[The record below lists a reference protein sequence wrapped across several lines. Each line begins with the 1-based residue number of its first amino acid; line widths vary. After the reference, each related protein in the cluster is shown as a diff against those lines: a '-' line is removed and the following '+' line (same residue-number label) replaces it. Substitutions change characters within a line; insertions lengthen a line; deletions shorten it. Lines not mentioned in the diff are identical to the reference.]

1 MKENEIYEL
10 WRKDAVEDADLIED
24 LEKIEND
31 ENEIYDRFYKD
42 LSFGTA
48 GLRGIIGAGSNRMN
62 IYTVRKATKGL
73 ADYLNLN
80 YKKPS
85 VAISFDSRIK
95 SDLFAKEAAKVL
107 AANEIK
113 IYSKRTLPCAIFIF
127 CGAVFIYQCGHYDN
141 GQS

>member
-1 MKENEIYEL
+1 MKEKEIYEL

-62 IYTVRKATKGL
+62 IYTVRKATKVL
-73 ADYLNLN
+73 PYLLTQ
-80 YKKPS
+80 
-85 VAISFDSRIK
+85 
-95 SDLFAKEAAKVL
+95 E
-107 AANEIK
+107 
-113 IYSKRTLPCAIFIF
+113 
-127 CGAVFIYQCGHYDN
+127 
-141 GQS
+141 

>member
-1 MKENEIYEL
+1 MKEKEIYEL
-10 WRKDAVEDADLIED
+10 WRKNAVEDADLIED
-24 LEKIEND
+24 LEKIENY

-80 YKKPS
+80 YKSPS

-113 IYSKRTLPCAIFIF
+113 VYIVKELCPVPFLYIYFYFI
-127 CGAVFIYQCGHYDN
+127 CG
-141 GQS
+141 